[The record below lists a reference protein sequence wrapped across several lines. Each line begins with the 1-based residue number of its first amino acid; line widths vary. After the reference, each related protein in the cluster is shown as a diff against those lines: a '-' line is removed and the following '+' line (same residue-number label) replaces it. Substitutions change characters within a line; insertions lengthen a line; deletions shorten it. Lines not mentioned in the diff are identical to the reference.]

1 MGIFRALAAIAAVL
15 LMVSSSAGMARSSP
29 DLAGEWTGES
39 SGNHVTIKMKT
50 GGFSVVF
57 AQQQRAG
64 QADGSMFFREAGSGT
79 YIHTFDTGG
88 DAVVKVLGPD
98 SIRVTNPDGWTD
110 VFRRPQRA
118 QAIQATP
125 APTPKV
131 TTKSAEPGGLP
142 AARRIKEQ
150 AWSPR
155 ALAVNTAKLDPKYAA
170 ERADMLASCAPAI
183 QQWLA
188 NFPTETMA
196 SVTLL
201 LEQSWLSDQDMDDN
215 AAEMSKQIA
224 DQTRGI
230 DSATAAHAG
239 ALRAGVCLYQRRLQQ
254 LQGSPLST
262 AAINGALT
270 PLSLG
275 GSSAAPPPGK
285 DAHIIASN
293 GRSAK
298 DCVVLAK
305 LSNADSNTSAAVTG
319 RVLLNQCADEVE
331 IGWCYS
337 PGDCETET
345 GSSWTLQPGRSWPIK
360 AEGEVRWAACH
371 GANTAS
377 FVKYSHG
384 LRYYCKA
391 ATTKP
396 SKL

>member
-29 DLAGEWTGES
+29 DLTGEWTGES
-39 SGNHVTIKMKT
+39 SGNHVTIEMKT

-79 YIHTFDTGG
+79 YVHTFDTGA
-88 DAVVKVLGPD
+88 DAVVNVLGQD

-110 VFRRPQRA
+110 VFRRPHRA
-118 QAIQATP
+118 EAVQSAP
-125 APTPKV
+125 APIQKS
-131 TTKSAEPGGLP
+131 TTKSAKQDALP

-155 ALAVNTAKLDPKYAA
+155 SLAANGAKLDPKYAA
-170 ERADMLASCAPAI
+170 ERADLLASCAPAI

-188 NFPTETMA
+188 NYPNDTMA
-196 SVTLL
+196 GVSLL
-201 LEQSWLSDQDMDDN
+201 LEQAWLSDQDMDDN

-230 DSATAAHAG
+230 DSATGAHAG

-262 AAINGALT
+262 GAINGVLT
-270 PLSLG
+270 PLTIG
-275 GSSAAPPPGK
+275 GAIEPQSKGIEP
-285 DAHIIASN
+285 HIIASN

-391 ATTKP
+391 PATK
-396 SKL
+396 